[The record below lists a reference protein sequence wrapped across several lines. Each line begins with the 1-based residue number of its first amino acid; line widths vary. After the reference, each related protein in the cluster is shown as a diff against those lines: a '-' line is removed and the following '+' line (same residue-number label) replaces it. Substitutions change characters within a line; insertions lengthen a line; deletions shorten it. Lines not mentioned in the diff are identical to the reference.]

1 MAPKCI
7 CKICDYTFAK
17 PFNLRRH
24 LLRIHGYEDE
34 EQITQNSSKITQNS
48 SNTTQNSSSIA
59 QNSSNVTHNSSNIE
73 LDTSFLS
80 KCIYECEKCN
90 KVFSRKWSM
99 QRHMDK
105 CMGQVDLLSCEYC
118 DKLFSHEKSRFKHY
132 KICEKK
138 KEAEEN
144 PEAFRKG
151 KELILTDGNVGKL
164 KTVLENVTPPTVS
177 SIETQN
183 NNIHMNTIDTQNN
196 IQTQNNQ
203 NIILVYNPENIEFI
217 RDHIGDEAMNYIKRM
232 YPSVDKRMVMDYSK
246 RLFDLPQNQ
255 CIRKQDLKSG
265 HSDVHVGENI
275 WEKVS
280 DKVLYPQL
288 ACNVANNMS
297 DYLNVKRDLL
307 RKEAFEKIIRFVDY
321 MADEGYI
328 NTDNQE
334 REKYILQEYK
344 SFSRELKLIVFNKTR
359 KLKETKN

>member
-164 KTVLENVTPPTVS
+164 KTALENVTPPTVS

-183 NNIHMNTIDTQNN
+183 NNIHMNTIETQNN
-196 IQTQNNQ
+196 IQTQNNCHLCHRRYSCYFPNQ
-203 NIILVYNPENIEFI
+203 FLRLVYL
-217 RDHIGDEAMNYIKRM
+217 
-232 YPSVDKRMVMDYSK
+232 PSKHQLLQRTSSK
-246 RLFDLPQNQ
+246 ISQSSS
-255 CIRKQDLKSG
+255 RKSPL
-265 HSDVHVGENI
+265 
-275 WEKVS
+275 
-280 DKVLYPQL
+280 
-288 ACNVANNMS
+288 
-297 DYLNVKRDLL
+297 
-307 RKEAFEKIIRFVDY
+307 
-321 MADEGYI
+321 
-328 NTDNQE
+328 
-334 REKYILQEYK
+334 
-344 SFSRELKLIVFNKTR
+344 SRASK
-359 KLKETKN
+359 

>member
-7 CKICDYTFAK
+7 CKICDCTFSK

-34 EQITQNSSKITQNS
+34 EQITQNSSKITQ
-48 SNTTQNSSSIA
+48 I
-59 QNSSNVTHNSSNIE
+59 SSNVTQISSNI
-73 LDTSFLS
+73 DSSISSLS
-80 KCIYECEKCN
+80 KCSYKCQKCN
-90 KVFSRKWSM
+90 KEFSRKWSL
-99 QRHMDK
+99 QRHIDK

-151 KELILTDGNVGKL
+151 KELVLTDGNVGKL
-164 KTVLENVTPPTVS
+164 KTVLENITHSSVS

-183 NNIHMNTIDTQNN
+183 NNIHMETIDTQNN

-246 RLFDLPQNQ
+246 RLFDLPQNR

-265 HSDVHVGENI
+265 HSDVHVGENV

-344 SFSRELKLIVFNKTR
+344 SFARELKLIIFNKSR
-359 KLKETKN
+359 NLKDKDKEKEKT